1 MPCPTESRTL
11 DEFEDA
17 SPTYTNRQGSKVRNR
32 LTESGIVVYN
42 AVLVGGVEEGPKED
56 YKAKLEEL
64 LDRSINAGE
73 YVDSAW
79 EKKCDHC
86 KEFRYK
92 EFHKERRGG
101 WDRRTYTTC
110 SCDLVTCRSHERCK
124 HCSTDCECV
133 EYP

>member
-56 YKAKLEEL
+56 YKTELEEL
-64 LDRSINAGE
+64 LGQSISIGSF
-73 YVDSAW
+73 VDSAW
-79 EKKCDHC
+79 KKK
-86 KEFRYK
+86 KEY
-92 EFHKERRGG
+92 
-101 WDRRTYTTC
+101 C
-110 SCDLVTCRSHERCK
+110 SCEKDCGCDSHDPSDDICHSHQFAHQRSHRFTPCHKQLKE
-124 HCSTDCECV
+124 E
-133 EYP
+133 PW